1 MTSSNQPIENE
12 KIVAERVNG
21 LAAMIGVVSAVGAYM
36 FTGQIIPGVF

>member
-1 MTSSNQPIENE
+1 MTSSNQQIESGKIIAE
-12 KIVAERVNG
+12 KVNG